1 MVWEAV
7 PSALVEMIARCER
20 IAWKTKCFRDLK
32 KMLNSTTVALNL
44 ANTHR
49 YKPQSCRSP
58 DDGCFPEMT
67 RTSMIWKDLQERATR
82 ESGLPGCQA
91 ENPTEIIPPHAYVCC
106 TRTDTYEIYDTQEL
120 CY

>member
-1 MVWEAV
+1 M
-7 PSALVEMIARCER
+7 PSTLVEVMARCER
-20 IAWKTKCFRDLK
+20 IARKTKCFREE

-58 DDGCFPEMT
+58 DDGCFPET
-67 RTSMIWKDLQERATR
+67 TKTAMIRKYLQERATR
-82 ESGLPGCQA
+82 ESELPGHQA
-91 ENPTEIIPPHAYVCC
+91 ENPTEVIPLHTYVRC
-106 TRTDTYEIYDTQEL
+106 TRTDTYEIYDTQEQ